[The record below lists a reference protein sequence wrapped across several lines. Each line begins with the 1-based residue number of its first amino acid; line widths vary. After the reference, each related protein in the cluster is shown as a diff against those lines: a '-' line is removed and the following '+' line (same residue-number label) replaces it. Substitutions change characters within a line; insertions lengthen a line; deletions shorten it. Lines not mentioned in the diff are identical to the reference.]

1 MKFVISTH
9 YTNTFPVIS
18 ISGDITCREVSPVCA
33 ELVKYIKSNV
43 KGIAI
48 DLTDTS
54 FIDSQGLGIIIYCS
68 QLYKKASKMFFLIN
82 PKEFLKSMMNDLSC
96 DQIFTI
102 IDSEEQLP
110 AN

>member
-1 MKFVISTH
+1 MKFDMSTH
-9 YTNTFPVIS
+9 YKNSIPVIS
-18 ISGDITCREVSPVCA
+18 ISGDLTSHEVSPVCA

-68 QLYKKASKMFFLIN
+68 QLFKKASKLFFLIN
-82 PKEFLKSMMNDLSC
+82 PRDFLKSMMNDLSC
-96 DQIFTI
+96 DQIFAI
-102 IDSEEQLP
+102 IDSEEQIP
-110 AN
+110 VN